1 MEQKISNY
9 EKWCEEWSRRFLTL
23 DQAQLQKTLPE
34 LKEEGNYLTLFHFKK
49 KYGIHRQTGKIILMT
64 QPGHAACTETPAQ
77 QPVSTNIRLN
87 IYTLLW
93 YAKPT
98 ARYQNH
104 WVTFADLKDAR
115 PFAPAFQ
122 KGVLQ
127 TFASTFTG
135 HLDKLAAACTALGGQ
150 KLPHS
155 DAGYQINAFGCI
167 PVRFL
172 FWEGDDEFPAQANM
186 LFDVSAT
193 DYIHVESVVTIASAG
208 LEALAEAAGLPICA
222 GGFQTQ

>member
-9 EKWCEEWSRRFLTL
+9 EKWCEEWSLRFLTL
-23 DQAQLQKTLPE
+23 DQAMLQKTLPE
-34 LKEEGNYLTLFHFKK
+34 LKEEGEYLTLFHFGK
-49 KYGIHRQTGKIILMT
+49 KYAIHRKTGKIILT
-64 QPGHAACTETPAQ
+64 AQPEQA
-77 QPVSTNIRLN
+77 VSTNIRLN

-98 ARYQNH
+98 ARLQNH

-122 KGVLQ
+122 KGVLL
-127 TFASTFTG
+127 TFAKTFTG
-135 HLDKLAAACTALGGQ
+135 HLDRLISACEALGGQ

-155 DAGYQINAFGCI
+155 DAGYQIRAFDCI

-172 FWEGDDEFPAQANM
+172 FWEGDDEFPAQANI
-186 LFDVSAT
+186 LFDISAT
-193 DYIHVESVVTIASAG
+193 DYIHVESVVTIASVG
-208 LEALAEAAGLPICA
+208 LDALAKAAGLPVCA
-222 GGFQTQ
+222 GGFQTK